1 MSIPWR
7 RLLIGLGLGIG
18 LCGTAAPA
26 DTVLLATGDYPPLAG
41 EGEPDGGLLTQVV
54 VAAYAA
60 QGVSVRLTY
69 LPWQRGYNETL
80 SGFYTGTFPYVKN
93 AEREALFLFSNSL
106 HTDTIRLFAL
116 SNATLPVRWSG
127 KSICV
132 PLGYGIQQIQAF
144 ALANAARLERP
155 ASMVNCFQLLQLG
168 RVQGVWSSEIVAEQ
182 VTRPL
187 RASGLQYKPL
197 MLEVDY
203 PVDYYL
209 MVPRVHPD
217 AAGVIARFNTG
228 LALARKSGAVKKI
241 LSPLALGPLASAG
254 SLRATSL

>member
-1 MSIPWR
+1 MQAPMR
-7 RLLIGLGLGIG
+7 ALVIGLGLTMA
-18 LCGTAAPA
+18 LAGTAARA
-26 DTVLLATGDYPPLAG
+26 DTVMLAAGDYPPLAG
-41 EGEPDGGLLTQVV
+41 ESEPSGGLLTQVV

-60 QGVSVRLTY
+60 QGATVQLTY

-93 AEREALFLFSNSL
+93 AERDALFLYSHAL
-106 HTDTIRLFAL
+106 YTDTIRLFAL
-116 SNATLPVRWSG
+116 GNATLPVRWSG

-155 ASMVNCFQLLQLG
+155 PSMVNCFQLLQLG
-168 RVQGVWSSEIVAEQ
+168 RVQGVWSSELVAEQ

-187 RASGLQYKPL
+187 RAAGLQYKPL
-197 MLEVDY
+197 MLDVDY

-209 MVPRVHPD
+209 IVPRVHPD
-217 AAGVIARFNTG
+217 AAGVISRFNAG
-228 LALARKSGAVKKI
+228 LALVRKSGVVKKI
-241 LSPLALGPLASAG
+241 LGPLASAG
-254 SLRATSL
+254 PSSP

>member
-1 MSIPWR
+1 MHALRCTLAVGLVLW
-7 RLLIGLGLGIG
+7 IGL
-18 LCGTAAPA
+18 TATAVRA
-26 DTVLLATGDYPPLAG
+26 ERVSLVTGDYPPLAG
-41 EGEPDGGLLTQVV
+41 EGEPGGGLLTQVV

-60 QGVSVRLTY
+60 QGATVQLTY

-93 AEREALFLFSNSL
+93 AERDALFLRSNAL
-106 HTDTIRLFAL
+106 YTDTIRLFAL
-116 SNATLPVRWSG
+116 GNATLPVRWSG

-132 PLGYGIQQIQAF
+132 PIGYGIQQIQAF

-155 ASMVNCFQLLQLG
+155 ATMENCFQLLQLG
-168 RVQGVWSSEIVAEQ
+168 RVQGVWSSELVAEQ

-187 RASGLQYKPL
+187 RVAGLRYKPL
-197 MLEVDY
+197 MLDVDY

-217 AAGVIARFNTG
+217 AAGVINRFNAG

-241 LSPLALGPLASAG
+241 LAPLASAG
-254 SLRATSL
+254 PSSP

>member
-1 MSIPWR
+1 MQASWR
-7 RLLIGLGLGIG
+7 TLLIGLALVLGLSG
-18 LCGTAAPA
+18 LAARA
-26 DTVLLATGDYPPLAG
+26 DTVLLATGDYPPLTG

-80 SGFYTGTFPYVKN
+80 NGFFTGTFPYVKN
-93 AEREALFLFSNSL
+93 AEREALFLFSNAL
-106 HTDTIRLFAL
+106 HTDTIRLFGL
-116 SNATLPVRWSG
+116 GNATLPLRWSG

-187 RASGLQYKPL
+187 RAGGLQYKPL

-203 PVDYYL
+203 AVDYYL

-217 AAGVIARFNTG
+217 AAGVVARFNAG
-228 LALARKSGAVKKI
+228 LALARKSGVVKKI
-241 LSPLALGPLASAG
+241 LGPLASAG
-254 SLRATSL
+254 SASP